1 VRGFRGVREAEAA
14 LADESS
20 RDGGGSPV
28 NLSDRLV
35 ATTSRIVRR
44 VALGD
49 DADGDVDS
57 VRTRAILEETQR
69 LLGAFF
75 VADYMPWLGWL
86 DALRGLRRRL
96 ERNFR
101 ELDAFYEKVIDE
113 HIDKGTKSKEEG
125 DLVDVL
131 LRLHNDPAHQSTF
144 VSRSQIKGILTVR
157 YIRRHI

>member
-1 VRGFRGVREAEAA
+1 
-14 LADESS
+14 
-20 RDGGGSPV
+20 V

-35 ATTSRIVRR
+35 VTTNRTVRR
-44 VALGD
+44 VAFGD
-49 DADGDVDS
+49 DVDADVDSS

-113 HIDKGTKSKEEG
+113 HIEKGAKSKEEG

-144 VSRSQIKGILTVR
+144 GSRSHIKGILTVR

>member
-1 VRGFRGVREAEAA
+1 M
-14 LADESS
+14 
-20 RDGGGSPV
+20 
-28 NLSDRLV
+28 
-35 ATTSRIVRR
+35 
-44 VALGD
+44 
-49 DADGDVDS
+49 
-57 VRTRAILEETQR
+57 LEETQR

-86 DALRGLRRRL
+86 DAVRGLRRRL

-144 VSRSQIKGILTVR
+144 GSRSQIKGILTVR

>member
-1 VRGFRGVREAEAA
+1 
-14 LADESS
+14 
-20 RDGGGSPV
+20 V

-35 ATTSRIVRR
+35 ATTNRIVRR
-44 VALGD
+44 VAFGD
-49 DADGDVDS
+49 DVDS
-57 VRTRAILEETQR
+57 IRTRAMLEETQR

-86 DALRGLRRRL
+86 DAVRGLRRRL
-96 ERNFR
+96 DRNFR

-144 VSRSQIKGILTVR
+144 GSRSQIKGILTVR